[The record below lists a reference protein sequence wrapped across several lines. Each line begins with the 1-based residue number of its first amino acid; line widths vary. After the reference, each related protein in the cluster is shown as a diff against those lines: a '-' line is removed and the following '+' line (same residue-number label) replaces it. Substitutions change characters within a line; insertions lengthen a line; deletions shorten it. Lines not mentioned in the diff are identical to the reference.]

1 MKTQEDIDRQN
12 RTDTAL
18 ESVNQERDEQHLKWG
33 TQRHDWPVWLTVL
46 AEEQG
51 ELAQA
56 ILRLREAEHQGLDG
70 LRPTI
75 LVEMRN
81 EAVQVAAVAVAMIE
95 HIDEVLSPP
104 APSAHADNGQDFWD
118 ERTRRWQQ
126 RTRQASS

>member
-18 ESVNQERDEQHLKWG
+18 ESVNQERDEQQLKWG

-56 ILRLREAEHQGLDG
+56 ILRLREAERQGLDG

-75 LVEMRN
+75 LLEARE

-95 HIDEVLSPP
+95 HIDEVLSPV
-104 APSAHADNGQDFWD
+104 AASQTKDKGQEWWD
-118 ERTRRWQQ
+118 ARKRKPGQ
-126 RTRQASS
+126 